1 MKINKY
7 ILGAGALLCM
17 MLPAASAQAQD
28 VKLKCMEWN
37 IKSFEYDD
45 NSNAVYFEI
54 AEAMEKIKAENPDI
68 VCFNEFETATGR
80 MSSVEKLTECAQSLG
95 MFPFFVF
102 SYDKDNGAYGNGI
115 LSKYPIV
122 NSASVLLGMYTGADQ
137 RSAGWADILVPTDSK
152 PEGVKVRI
160 VCTHLDAFGGDE
172 TCLGQAKE
180 VIEHAIAPAVAENIP
195 VLIMGDM
202 NCGPSSSAI
211 REYEKTGTRHVRR
224 LQQVGLLHQLPAGQM
239 ELQRLQSRQG
249 RPAQCHFG
257 PLPHR
262 RHGRT
267 EELSAYQT
275 AKKVQR

>member
-45 NSNAVYFEI
+45 SSNAVCFEI

-195 VLIMGDM
+195 V
-202 NCGPSSSAI
+202 
-211 REYEKTGTRHVRR
+211 RRHVRR
-224 LQQVGLLHQLPAGQM
+224 LQQVGLLRQLPAGQM

>member
-137 RSAGWADILVPTDSK
+137 RSAGWADILVPT
-152 PEGVKVRI
+152 
-160 VCTHLDAFGGDE
+160 
-172 TCLGQAKE
+172 
-180 VIEHAIAPAVAENIP
+180 APNP
-195 VLIMGDM
+195 KG
-202 NCGPSSSAI
+202 
-211 REYEKTGTRHVRR
+211 
-224 LQQVGLLHQLPAGQM
+224 
-239 ELQRLQSRQG
+239 
-249 RPAQCHFG
+249 
-257 PLPHR
+257 
-262 RHGRT
+262 
-267 EELSAYQT
+267 
-275 AKKVQR
+275 

>member
-137 RSAGWADILVPTDSK
+137 RSAGWADVLVPTDSH

-160 VCTHLDAFGGDE
+160 VCTHLDAFGGNV
-172 TCLGQAKE
+172 TCLEQAKE
-180 VIEHAIAPAVAENIP
+180 VLEYAIQPAVDEGIP
-195 VLIMGDM
+195 VLLAGDM
-202 NCGPSSSAI
+202 NCGVSSSAI
-211 REYEKTGTRHVRR
+211 AEYVKSGDRLCNNDGTYERSSKLDYLIGFPKQKWTCSDYQVIRTAEADALSDHSPITGTAV
-224 LQQVGLLHQLPAGQM
+224 L
-239 ELQRLQSRQG
+239 
-249 RPAQCHFG
+249 
-257 PLPHR
+257 
-262 RHGRT
+262 
-267 EELSAYQT
+267 
-275 AKKVQR
+275 KN

>member
-102 SYDKDNGAYGNGI
+102 SYNKDNGATATAFCRNTRSSIRLRYCWACT
-115 LSKYPIV
+115 P
-122 NSASVLLGMYTGADQ
+122 GADQ

-160 VCTHLDAFGGDE
+160 VCTHLDAFGGDRDL
-172 TCLGQAKE
+172 LGSGQRGHRTRDRSGRCRKHPRAD
-180 VIEHAIAPAVAENIP
+180 H
-195 VLIMGDM
+195 G
-202 NCGPSSSAI
+202 
-211 REYEKTGTRHVRR
+211 RYELRS
-224 LQQVGLLHQLPAGQM
+224 Q
-239 ELQRLQSRQG
+239 LQRNPR
-249 RPAQCHFG
+249 
-257 PLPHR
+257 
-262 RHGRT
+262 
-267 EELSAYQT
+267 
-275 AKKVQR
+275 V

>member
-152 PEGVKVRI
+152 PEGVHRL
-160 VCTHLDAFGGDE
+160 HPPRRFRRRRDL
-172 TCLGQAKE
+172 LGSGQRGHRTRDRPGRCRKHPRAD
-180 VIEHAIAPAVAENIP
+180 H
-195 VLIMGDM
+195 G
-202 NCGPSSSAI
+202 
-211 REYEKTGTRHVRR
+211 RYELRP
-224 LQQVGLLHQLPAGQM
+224 Q
-239 ELQRLQSRQG
+239 LQRNPR
-249 RPAQCHFG
+249 
-257 PLPHR
+257 
-262 RHGRT
+262 
-267 EELSAYQT
+267 
-275 AKKVQR
+275 V

>member
-80 MSSVEKLTECAQSLG
+80 ISSVEKLTECAQSLG

-102 SYDKDNGAYGNGI
+102 SYNKDNGAYGNGI
-115 LSKYPIV
+115 LSKYQSSIR
-122 NSASVLLGMYTGADQ
+122 LRYC
-137 RSAGWADILVPTDSK
+137 WACTPAPTS
-152 PEGVKVRI
+152 
-160 VCTHLDAFGGDE
+160 
-172 TCLGQAKE
+172 
-180 VIEHAIAPAVAENIP
+180 
-195 VLIMGDM
+195 
-202 NCGPSSSAI
+202 
-211 REYEKTGTRHVRR
+211 VRR
-224 LQQVGLLHQLPAGQM
+224 AGQTFWF
-239 ELQRLQSRQG
+239 
-249 RPAQCHFG
+249 RPTPNPKG
-257 PLPHR
+257 
-262 RHGRT
+262 
-267 EELSAYQT
+267 
-275 AKKVQR
+275 

>member
-160 VCTHLDAFGGDE
+160 VCTHLDAFGGDRDL
-172 TCLGQAKE
+172 LGSGQRGHRTRDRPGRCRKHPRAD
-180 VIEHAIAPAVAENIP
+180 H
-195 VLIMGDM
+195 G
-202 NCGPSSSAI
+202 
-211 REYEKTGTRHVRR
+211 RYELRP
-224 LQQVGLLHQLPAGQM
+224 Q
-239 ELQRLQSRQG
+239 LQRNPR
-249 RPAQCHFG
+249 
-257 PLPHR
+257 
-262 RHGRT
+262 
-267 EELSAYQT
+267 
-275 AKKVQR
+275 V

>member
-102 SYDKDNGAYGNGI
+102 SYNKDNGAY
-115 LSKYPIV
+115 
-122 NSASVLLGMYTGADQ
+122 Q

-211 REYEKTGTRHVRR
+211 REYEKTGTRLCNNDGTFGGYSKLDYFISFPQGKWSCSDYKVVKGDR
-224 LQQVGLLHQLPAGQM
+224 LNVISDHYPIAG
-239 ELQRLQSRQG
+239 
-249 RPAQCHFG
+249 
-257 PLPHR
+257 
-262 RHGRT
+262 
-267 EELSAYQT
+267 T
-275 AKKVQR
+275 AVLKN

>member
-102 SYDKDNGAYGNGI
+102 SYNKDNGAYGNGI
-115 LSKYPIV
+115 LSNTRSSIRLRYCWACTALVRPSVHSSRTSPACSATVV
-122 NSASVLLGMYTGADQ
+122 NSG
-137 RSAGWADILVPTDSK
+137 
-152 PEGVKVRI
+152 
-160 VCTHLDAFGGDE
+160 
-172 TCLGQAKE
+172 
-180 VIEHAIAPAVAENIP
+180 
-195 VLIMGDM
+195 
-202 NCGPSSSAI
+202 SS
-211 REYEKTGTRHVRR
+211 R
-224 LQQVGLLHQLPAGQM
+224 
-239 ELQRLQSRQG
+239 
-249 RPAQCHFG
+249 
-257 PLPHR
+257 
-262 RHGRT
+262 
-267 EELSAYQT
+267 
-275 AKKVQR
+275 

>member
-102 SYDKDNGAYGNGI
+102 SYNKDNGAYGNGI

-122 NSASVLLGMYTGADQ
+122 NSKSELLGMFTGADQ
-137 RSAGWADILVPTDSK
+137 RSVGWADILVPTDAA
-152 PEGVKVRI
+152 PDGVKVRI

-172 TCLGQAKE
+172 TCYEQAKE
-180 VIEHAIAPAVAENIP
+180 VIAYAVAPATEAGIP
-195 VLIMGDM
+195 SLLMGDM
-202 NCGPSSSAI
+202 NCGPGTDAI
-211 REYEKTGTRHVRR
+211 KEYQAYGTK
-224 LQQVGLLHQLPAGQM
+224 LCNNDGT
-239 ELQRLQSRQG
+239 
-249 RPAQCHFG
+249 FG
-257 PLPHR
+257 GSKLDYFIGFPQNEWSCSDFRVLNSQ
-262 RHGRT
+262 
-267 EELSAYQT
+267 EYYELSDHYAIIGT
-275 AKKVQR
+275 AVLNN

>member
-102 SYDKDNGAYGNGI
+102 SYDKD
-115 LSKYPIV
+115 
-122 NSASVLLGMYTGADQ
+122 
-137 RSAGWADILVPTDSK
+137 
-152 PEGVKVRI
+152 
-160 VCTHLDAFGGDE
+160 AFGGDE

-211 REYEKTGTRHVRR
+211 REYEKTGTRLCNNDGTFGGYSKLDYFISFPQGKWSCSDYKVVKGDR
-224 LQQVGLLHQLPAGQM
+224 LNVISDHYPIAG
-239 ELQRLQSRQG
+239 
-249 RPAQCHFG
+249 
-257 PLPHR
+257 
-262 RHGRT
+262 
-267 EELSAYQT
+267 T
-275 AKKVQR
+275 AVLKN

>member
-152 PEGVKVRI
+152 PGEGAHRL
-160 VCTHLDAFGGDE
+160 HPPRRFRRRRDL
-172 TCLGQAKE
+172 LGSGQRGHRTRDRPGRCRKHPRAD
-180 VIEHAIAPAVAENIP
+180 H
-195 VLIMGDM
+195 G
-202 NCGPSSSAI
+202 
-211 REYEKTGTRHVRR
+211 RYELRP
-224 LQQVGLLHQLPAGQM
+224 Q
-239 ELQRLQSRQG
+239 LQRNPR
-249 RPAQCHFG
+249 
-257 PLPHR
+257 
-262 RHGRT
+262 
-267 EELSAYQT
+267 
-275 AKKVQR
+275 V

>member
-102 SYDKDNGAYGNGI
+102 SYNKDNGAYGNGI

-152 PEGVKVRI
+152 PEGAHRL
-160 VCTHLDAFGGDE
+160 HPPRRFRRRRDL
-172 TCLGQAKE
+172 LGSGQRGHRTRDRSGRCRKHPRAD
-180 VIEHAIAPAVAENIP
+180 H
-195 VLIMGDM
+195 G
-202 NCGPSSSAI
+202 
-211 REYEKTGTRHVRR
+211 RYELRS
-224 LQQVGLLHQLPAGQM
+224 Q
-239 ELQRLQSRQG
+239 LQRNPR
-249 RPAQCHFG
+249 
-257 PLPHR
+257 
-262 RHGRT
+262 
-267 EELSAYQT
+267 
-275 AKKVQR
+275 V

>member
-102 SYDKDNGAYGNGI
+102 SYNKDNGAYGNGI

-211 REYEKTGTRHVRR
+211 RALQQRRHVRR
-224 LQQVGLLHQLPAGQM
+224 LQQVGLLRQLPAGQM

>member
-102 SYDKDNGAYGNGI
+102 SYNKDNGAYGNGI

-160 VCTHLDAFGGDE
+160 VCSHLDAFGGKNGVLSGLHYKKQNLLMIGTVKNDL
-172 TCLGQAKE
+172 LGA
-180 VIEHAIAPAVAENIP
+180 
-195 VLIMGDM
+195 
-202 NCGPSSSAI
+202 
-211 REYEKTGTRHVRR
+211 
-224 LQQVGLLHQLPAGQM
+224 
-239 ELQRLQSRQG
+239 LQSAAANTNEAIQVREIVKG
-249 RPAQCHFG
+249 PAYTIFMLADSRFWG
-257 PLPHR
+257 YVDVASTSL
-262 RHGRT
+262 GNGI
-267 EELSAYQT
+267 EAYGIH
-275 AKKVQR
+275 VMW

>member
-1 MKINKY
+1 
-7 ILGAGALLCM
+7 
-17 MLPAASAQAQD
+17 
-28 VKLKCMEWN
+28 
-37 IKSFEYDD
+37 
-45 NSNAVYFEI
+45 
-54 AEAMEKIKAENPDI
+54 MEKIKAENPDI

-102 SYDKDNGAYGNGI
+102 SYNKDNGAYGNGI

-211 REYEKTGTRHVRR
+211 REYEKTGTRLCNNDGTFGGYSKLDYFVSFPQGKWSCSDYKVVKGDR
-224 LQQVGLLHQLPAGQM
+224 LNVISDHYPIAG
-239 ELQRLQSRQG
+239 
-249 RPAQCHFG
+249 
-257 PLPHR
+257 
-262 RHGRT
+262 
-267 EELSAYQT
+267 T
-275 AKKVQR
+275 AVLKN

>member
-102 SYDKDNGAYGNGI
+102 SYNKDNGAYGNGI

-137 RSAGWADILVPTDSK
+137 RSAGWADVLVPTDSH

-160 VCTHLDAFGGDE
+160 VCTHLDAFGGNV
-172 TCLGQAKE
+172 TCLEQAKE
-180 VIEHAIAPAVAENIP
+180 VLEYAIQPAVDEGIP
-195 VLIMGDM
+195 VLLAGDM
-202 NCGPSSSAI
+202 NCGVSSSAI
-211 REYEKTGTRHVRR
+211 AEYVKSGDRLCNNDGTYERSSKLDYLIGFPKQKWTCSDYQVVRSTEADALSDHSPITGTAV
-224 LQQVGLLHQLPAGQM
+224 L
-239 ELQRLQSRQG
+239 
-249 RPAQCHFG
+249 
-257 PLPHR
+257 
-262 RHGRT
+262 
-267 EELSAYQT
+267 
-275 AKKVQR
+275 KN

>member
-102 SYDKDNGAYGNGI
+102 SYNKDNGAYGNGI

-122 NSASVLLGMYTGADQ
+122 NSASVLLGMYTG
-137 RSAGWADILVPTDSK
+137 RRP
-152 PEGVKVRI
+152 
-160 VCTHLDAFGGDE
+160 AFGG
-172 TCLGQAKE
+172 LG
-180 VIEHAIAPAVAENIP
+180 
-195 VLIMGDM
+195 
-202 NCGPSSSAI
+202 
-211 REYEKTGTRHVRR
+211 RHSGSDR
-224 LQQVGLLHQLPAGQM
+224 LQTRRGEGAHRLHPPRRFRRRRDLLGSGQRGHRTRDRSGRCRKPPRADHGRY
-239 ELQRLQSRQG
+239 ELRSQLQRNPR
-249 RPAQCHFG
+249 
-257 PLPHR
+257 
-262 RHGRT
+262 
-267 EELSAYQT
+267 
-275 AKKVQR
+275 V

>member
-1 MKINKY
+1 MCIR
-7 ILGAGALLCM
+7 
-17 MLPAASAQAQD
+17 D
-28 VKLKCMEWN
+28 
-37 IKSFEYDD
+37 
-45 NSNAVYFEI
+45 
-54 AEAMEKIKAENPDI
+54 
-68 VCFNEFETATGR
+68 R
-80 MSSVEKLTECAQSLG
+80 SLG

-102 SYDKDNGAYGNGI
+102 SYNKDNGAYGNGI

-211 REYEKTGTRHVRR
+211 REYEKTGTRLCNNDGTFGGYSKLDYFISFPQGKWSCSDYKVVKGDR
-224 LQQVGLLHQLPAGQM
+224 LNVISDHYPIAG
-239 ELQRLQSRQG
+239 
-249 RPAQCHFG
+249 
-257 PLPHR
+257 
-262 RHGRT
+262 
-267 EELSAYQT
+267 T
-275 AKKVQR
+275 AVLKN

>member
-102 SYDKDNGAYGNGI
+102 SYNKDNEIGRA
-115 LSKYPIV
+115 
-122 NSASVLLGMYTGADQ
+122 
-137 RSAGWADILVPTDSK
+137 
-152 PEGVKVRI
+152 
-160 VCTHLDAFGGDE
+160 
-172 TCLGQAKE
+172 
-180 VIEHAIAPAVAENIP
+180 
-195 VLIMGDM
+195 
-202 NCGPSSSAI
+202 
-211 REYEKTGTRHVRR
+211 HV
-224 LQQVGLLHQLPAGQM
+224 
-239 ELQRLQSRQG
+239 
-249 RPAQCHFG
+249 
-257 PLPHR
+257 
-262 RHGRT
+262 
-267 EELSAYQT
+267 
-275 AKKVQR
+275 